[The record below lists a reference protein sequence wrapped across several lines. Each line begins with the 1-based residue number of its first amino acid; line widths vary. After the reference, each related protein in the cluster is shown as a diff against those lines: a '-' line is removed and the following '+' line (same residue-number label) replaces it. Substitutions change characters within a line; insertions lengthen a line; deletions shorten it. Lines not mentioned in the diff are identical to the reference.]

1 MRPWIVLAAL
11 VPVFALPVAGARAQ
25 PSVPSSFYGSVTIDG
40 QAAPDGTEVRALIDG
55 VDCTQAAPGERPA
68 IRQGSATAY
77 VVHVVHES
85 QRPGCGR
92 EGKTVS
98 FTIAGR
104 PALQRGA
111 WKAGPQQLDLSTGS
125 PEIVPLPTFTPT
137 SPGGAASPA
146 TGGASTPAP
155 LVRPTGTPPTDDV
168 RLPGTASSPAAT
180 ATGLP
185 GDGPGEA
192 GPSDDGSAWVAIAA
206 AAGALVAAGAVGG
219 VVIARRRRPVRPG
232 DRS

>member
-1 MRPWIVLAAL
+1 VRSWLVLAAL
-11 VPVFALPVAGARAQ
+11 VPGFALLAGAARAQ

-40 QAAPDGTEVRALIDG
+40 QPAPDGTEVRALIDG
-55 VDCTQAAPGERPA
+55 VDCTQSAPGERPA
-68 IRQGSATAY
+68 IRQGGATAY

-98 FTIAGR
+98 FTVAGQ
-104 PALQRGA
+104 PALQRGV

-125 PEIVPLPTFTPT
+125 AQIVPLPTFTPT

-168 RLPGTASSPAAT
+168 QLPRTSSPPAAISP
-180 ATGLP
+180 GLP
-185 GDGPGEA
+185 GDGPAEA
-192 GPSDDGSAWVAIAA
+192 GPSDGRAAWVAIVA

-232 DRS
+232 DSS

>member
-1 MRPWIVLAAL
+1 MRSWTLFAALLAAL
-11 VPVFALPVAGARAQ
+11 AVPLVAVYAQ

-40 QAAPDGTEVRALIDG
+40 VAAPDGTEVRALIGG

-92 EGKTVS
+92 EGKAVS

-104 PALQRGA
+104 PALQQA
-111 WKAGPQQLDLSTGS
+111 VWKAGPQQLDLSAGS
-125 PEIVPLPTFTPT
+125 LDVVPLPTLTPAI
-137 SPGGAASPA
+137 PGVVTPGAGAAS
-146 TGGASTPAP
+146 TPTV

-168 RLPGTASSPAAT
+168 RLPGTASPPAASPAT
-180 ATGLP
+180 
-185 GDGPGEA
+185 GPGGGSEA
-192 GPSDDGSAWVAIAA
+192 SGGSNGGPAWIALAAVAGVLIA
-206 AAGALVAAGAVGG
+206 GGTVGG
-219 VVIARRRRPVRPG
+219 LALARRRRPSRTGGP
-232 DRS
+232 S